1 MICIKKPLIST
12 EPRHDLIAY
21 KQAHDIQKTAA
32 NSLGFVKVPKLI
44 FAMTAGAGGY
54 GGPGGLVPLAPAR
67 DDRAASK
74 TQNGLTIFTESVQAL
89 AALYQKWSLVL
100 TDGGLGLCLFARQGG
115 HVKKVPFKECVQ
127 CGANMI
133 APTWSE
139 HLSEHCVRNVWS
151 CEACGYQFEDTIY
164 ISARELAGAD

>member
-1 MICIKKPLIST
+1 LLADNSLICIKKPLIGT
-12 EPRHDLIAY
+12 EPRHDRVNSSAY
-21 KQAHDIQKTAA
+21 KQAHDIQKAAA

-89 AALYQKWSLVL
+89 AASYQKWSLVL
-100 TDGGLGLCLFARQGG
+100 TEGGLGLLSFC
-115 HVKKVPFKECVQ
+115 
-127 CGANMI
+127 
-133 APTWSE
+133 PTGE
-139 HLSEHCVRNVWS
+139 V
-151 CEACGYQFEDTIY
+151 T
-164 ISARELAGAD
+164 